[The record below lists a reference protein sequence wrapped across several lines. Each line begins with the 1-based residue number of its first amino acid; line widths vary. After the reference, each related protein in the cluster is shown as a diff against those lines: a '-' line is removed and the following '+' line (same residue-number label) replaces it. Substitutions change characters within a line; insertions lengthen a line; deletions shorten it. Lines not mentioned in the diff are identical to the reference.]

1 MQTLGLSDSTP
12 RTEGRFKNLF
22 WPTIR
27 NEVDVDYLGRQ
38 GFWVCFSVAAF
49 TLIFNLFNG
58 FFVAGI
64 FEALFF
70 FLGGVG
76 VRSRSRFAAVVVF
89 SAYFLSSLVGCR
101 HWMLTAAVRRHEWR
115 RGTQKCV
122 RYVWREHSCLP
133 RSHSCERIE
142 SKDKMGALCFG
153 CSGERS
159 FGDRAFCAQEL
170 TEMRSF

>member
-12 RTEGRFKNLF
+12 RTEARLKNLF
-22 WPTIR
+22 WPSIL

-38 GFWVCFSVAAF
+38 GFWVCFGVAAV
-49 TLIFNLFNG
+49 TLIFNLVSG
-58 FFVAGI
+58 FIVSGM
-64 FEALFF
+64 FESLFF

-76 VRSRSRFAAVVVF
+76 VRSRSRFAAVVIF
-89 SAYFLSSLVGCR
+89 SAYFLSTLVGCR

-122 RYVWREHSCLP
+122 RYVCLP

-142 SKDKMGALCFG
+142 PKAKMAAVCFG
-153 CSGERS
+153 CTG
-159 FGDRAFCAQEL
+159 CAPEL
-170 TEMRSF
+170 TEMRCF